1 MAENIINRVQKSGI
15 ITIDLDDVSVPEN
28 LFEIDIKN
36 WLHDELFLK
45 EKEYRNNIINHNWSK
60 YKNGYVFIHCSSD
73 AIIPTWAYML
83 ISSKIEEVTN
93 KVVIGDLK
101 KIYELIFDDYL
112 NNLDYIKFTNKSVI
126 IKGCS
131 SEMIPISAY
140 HKLTTKLKPFA
151 KSIMYGEACSAVPVF
166 KKPK

>member
-1 MAENIINRVQKSGI
+1 MTDNIINRVKKSGI
-15 ITIDLDDVSVPEN
+15 ITIDLDDVNIPDN

-45 EKEYRNNIINHNWSK
+45 EKDFRDSIKVHDWEK
-60 YKNGYVFIHCSSD
+60 YKNAFVFIYCSSD

-83 ISSKIEEVTN
+83 ISSKIQELTD
-93 KVVIGDLK
+93 KVVIGDIK
-101 KIYELIFDDYL
+101 KIYELIFEDYL
-112 NNLDYIKFTNKSVI
+112 NDLDYTKFTNKSVI

-131 SEMIPISAY
+131 SETIPLSAY
-140 HKLTTKLKPFA
+140 HTLTTKLKPFA

>member
-101 KIYELIFDDYL
+101 KIYDLIFDEYL
-112 NNLDYIKFTNKSVI
+112 NNLDYTKFTNKSVI

>member
-101 KIYELIFDDYL
+101 KIYDLIFDEYL

>member
-1 MAENIINRVQKSGI
+1 MVENIINRVQKSGI
-15 ITIDLDDVSVPEN
+15 ITIDLDDVIIPKN

-45 EKEYRNNIINHNWSK
+45 EKEYRNNILNHDWSK

-101 KIYELIFDDYL
+101 KIYDLIFDEYL
-112 NNLDYIKFTNKSVI
+112 RNLDFTKFTNKSVI
-126 IKGCS
+126 VKGCS
-131 SEMIPISAY
+131 SKKIPLSAY
-140 HKLTTKLKPFA
+140 HTLTTKLKPFA